1 MYIYVCCIKW
11 CWLRSNFQYFHI
23 VGMRNFCRKN
33 FHICWWYMIA
43 CFIGFCSHS
52 FHQISNFG
60 RSVSF
65 SFFRFMA
72 INMHSFCMNSNHNFI
87 LRNRGWVTVN
97 RIRNSY
103 QLTHIWLFEAWTK
116 FQICIEYC
124 RCVANEDLIT
134 RFIVIY
140 CIILRH

>member
-1 MYIYVCCIKW
+1 MPIYVCCIKW

-23 VGMRNFCRKN
+23 VGIRNFCRKN
-33 FHICWWYMIA
+33 FDIWWWYMIA

-65 SFFRFMA
+65 LFFRFMA
-72 INMHSFCMNSNHNFI
+72 INMHSFRMNHNHNFI
-87 LRNRGWVTVN
+87 LRNRGWVTVLLL
-97 RIRNSY
+97 IY
-103 QLTHIWLFEAWTK
+103 THITPTTS